1 MKRREFIAGL
11 GGAAAWPVVARAQQ
25 RALPVVGVLILADP
39 DSLRVF
45 DVSFRRGLSE
55 LGYIE
60 GRNVTIEYRWPGRD
74 ETMLSSMADEL
85 VRRQVAVIV
94 AASTPTAVAAQAAT
108 KSIPIIF
115 SIAADPVAAGFVSSL
130 NKPGGN
136 LTGISNLGASLAA
149 KRFQL
154 LHELV
159 PAAASLAFLINPINQ
174 AEAEAEKREVE
185 LAAAQLKVR
194 PLILNA
200 TNELDFETVLLTVVR
215 EQVGG
220 LVVGADP
227 MFYKPDKLI
236 AQAAQYGVPIIYRVP
251 EAAAAGGLISY
262 GTDFPDSYHQVGIY
276 AARILKGQKPADL
289 PVQLVTKMKL
299 IINMKTAKALGITI
313 PTALLVRADE
323 VIE

>member
-1 MKRREFIAGL
+1 MAAG
-11 GGAAAWPVVARAQQ
+11 GTGAAIQV
-25 RALPVVGVLILADP
+25 PVVGVLILADP

-60 GRNVTIEYRWPGRD
+60 GRNMTVEYRWPGRD
-74 ETMLSSMADEL
+74 ETMLPSMADEL

-108 KSIPIIF
+108 KSIPIVF

-130 NKPGGN
+130 NQPGGN
-136 LTGISNLGASLAA
+136 LTGVSNLGTSLAA

-159 PAAASLAFLINPINQ
+159 PTAASLAFLINPINQ
-174 AEAEAEKREVE
+174 AEAEDEKRDIE
-185 LAAAQLKVR
+185 LAAEKLNVR
-194 PLILNA
+194 ALIVNA
-200 TNELDFETVLLTVVR
+200 TSELDFENALLTVVR
-215 EQVGG
+215 GQVGG

-227 MFYKPDKLI
+227 LFYKPDKLI
-236 AQAAQYGVPIIYRVP
+236 ALAARYEVPTIYRVP

-262 GTDFPDSYHQVGIY
+262 GTDFPDSYRQVGVY
-276 AARILKGQKPADL
+276 AGRILKGEKPADL

-299 IINMKTAKALGITI
+299 IINMKTAKGLGLTF
-313 PTALLVRADE
+313 PLPLLARADE

>member
-1 MKRREFIAGL
+1 VKRRAFIAGL
-11 GGAAAWPVVARAQQ
+11 GGAAAWPLTARAQQ
-25 RALPVVGVLILADP
+25 SKVPVVGVLILADP

-45 DVSFRRGLSE
+45 DESFRRGLSE

-60 GRNVTIEYRWPGRD
+60 GRNVAVEYRWPGRD
-74 ETMLSSMADEL
+74 ETMLPSMADEL

-108 KSIPIIF
+108 KSIPIVF

-130 NKPGGN
+130 NQPGGN
-136 LTGISNLGASLAA
+136 LTGVSNLGASLAA

-159 PAAASLAFLINPINQ
+159 PTAASLAFLINPINQ
-174 AEAEAEKREVE
+174 AEAEDEKRDIE
-185 LAAAQLKVR
+185 LAAEKLSVR
-194 PLILNA
+194 PLIVNA
-200 TNELDFETVLLTVVR
+200 TSELDFENALLTVVR

-227 MFYKPDKLI
+227 LFYKPDKLI
-236 AQAAQYGVPIIYRVP
+236 ALAARYGVPTIYRVP

-262 GTDFPDSYHQVGIY
+262 GTDFPDSYRQVGVY
-276 AARILKGQKPADL
+276 AGRILKGEKPADL
-289 PVQLVTKMKL
+289 PV
-299 IINMKTAKALGITI
+299 
-313 PTALLVRADE
+313 
-323 VIE
+323 